1 MNNKGI
7 IVEVTAFMGSDAW
20 KGRKPRAFGLWGRLE
35 LEWYDGKRLVD
46 KLEKP
51 IDLRPALSG
60 PMQKMIG
67 ERLMRYGSPAHSFLQ
82 NYAKIIRG
90 FIQGLSST
98 NESLTD
104 SGGAAREARIVSG
117 ALTGDNVPPVGQA
130 GDIGFGSSN
139 AALDSTQFEL
149 QGIILGKAPVTTTV
163 IVENAVQDQWKH
175 EGQVVNTTGGPF
187 SVQEVGLY
195 ANLRDAVVGGAPIRQ
210 IMTMRDI
217 VNPAVVVADGLT
229 VQGRYTFTAA
239 V

>member
-7 IVEVTAFMGSDAW
+7 VVEVTAFMGSDAW
-20 KGRKPRAFGLWGRLE
+20 KGRKPRAFGMWGRLE

-60 PMQKMIG
+60 PMQRMIG

-90 FIQGLSST
+90 FIQGVST
-98 NESLTD
+98 VNESLTD
-104 SGGAAREARIVSG
+104 SGGAARMARIVSG
-117 ALTGDNVPPVGQA
+117 GLTAYNVPPVGAA
-130 GDIGFGSSN
+130 GAIGFGSSA
-139 AALDSTQFEL
+139 AALDSTQFERH
-149 QGIILGKAPVTTTV
+149 GSILGNAPVTTTV

-210 IMTMRDI
+210 IMTMRDL
-217 VNPAVVVADGLT
+217 VAPAVVVADGLT